1 MIIDLKKARKKL
13 KGNKWGMR
21 LCKACAQL
29 RRENELLLFR
39 ALDAER
45 QLAQMQRSLDEGNEG
60 MQWTRRM

>member
-39 ALDAER
+39 ALDAEWR
-45 QLAQMQRSLDEGNEG
+45 LVQMQRTVDEGDEG
-60 MQWTRRM
+60 M

>member
-1 MIIDLKKARKKL
+1 MTIDLKKARKKL

-45 QLAQMQRSLDEGNEG
+45 RLVQMQRSVDEGNEG
-60 MQWTRRM
+60 L

>member
-1 MIIDLKKARKKL
+1 VIIDLKKARKKL

-29 RRENELLLFR
+29 RRENEQLLFR

-45 QLAQMQRSLDEGNEG
+45 RLVQMQRFMDEGDEG
-60 MQWTRRM
+60 M

>member
-1 MIIDLKKARKKL
+1 MVIDLKKARKKL

-45 QLAQMQRSLDEGNEG
+45 QLAQMQRFVDEGNEG
-60 MQWTRRM
+60 L